1 MIRIVL
7 LDDHALVRDGVS
19 RLLEAQTEM
28 SVVGSYGDARTFIKK
43 CAADKPDVAIVDIAM
58 PNDNGIEVTR
68 QLRRGSPDT
77 NILVLS
83 MHSNPEYV
91 HQALLAGALGYVLKE
106 SAGQVLVDAVRA
118 VHLGR
123 RYISSELSKDV
134 LRRYEEEGGMPDPI
148 DLLSAREQQVLRL
161 TVDGLTIADTA
172 QRLGI
177 SPKSV
182 ETYRSRLMSKLGIEG
197 VPALVKF
204 AIRRGI
210 ISVE

>member
-7 LDDHALVRDGVS
+7 LDDHALVREGVS
-19 RLLEAQTEM
+19 RLLEAQAEM
-28 SVVGSYGDARTFIKK
+28 SVVGSYGDARICIKK
-43 CAADKPDVAIVDIAM
+43 CSIDKPDVAIVDIAM

-68 QLRRGSPDT
+68 QLRRSSPDT

-118 VHLGR
+118 VNLGR
-123 RYISSELSKDV
+123 RYISNELSKDI

-210 ISVE
+210 IGVE